1 MKDIKVKK
9 SRESS
14 ESKRHCEGFLPEAI
28 SIFSAIVGT
37 TRAILIVGF
46 MINAVFIIGCSKPS
60 NLNTKDYA
68 AWIEN
73 PANGVCITKKISD
86 FEFAVLYK
94 PIEYVVAMESK
105 NKNISKDSIL
115 KRRENLK
122 GYQYFTFRIRSL
134 KDNEF
139 LKTGMTSQNE
149 YYERLEYF
157 VSNAQNDIKLVEE
170 KDTIPCALYH
180 FERNY
185 GISPYSS
192 IVLSFEEKDN
202 SNTKDKVF
210 IYEDKVLGIGKI
222 AIKIKGSELSD
233 LPKLNI

>member
-1 MKDIKVKK
+1 MKNIRVKK
-9 SRESS
+9 N
-14 ESKRHCEGFLPEAI
+14 
-28 SIFSAIVGT
+28 SILLFVFAV
-37 TRAILIVGF
+37 
-46 MINAVFIIGCSKPS
+46 NCVFIMGCSKPS
-60 NLNTKDYA
+60 TLNAKDYT

-73 PANGVCITKKISD
+73 PANGICITKKISD

-94 PIEYVVAMESK
+94 PVDYVVAIESK

-122 GYQYFTFRIRSL
+122 GYQYYTFRIRSF

-139 LKTGMTSQNE
+139 FKTGMTSENE
-149 YYERLEYF
+149 YYKRLEYF
-157 VSNAQNDIKLVEE
+157 VSNAQNDIILVED
-170 KDTIPCALYH
+170 KDTIPCAVYH

-210 IYEDKVLGIGKI
+210 IYEDKVLGVGKI